1 VRDNIASFGG
11 DPGNVTIAGES
22 AGAFNVLTLL
32 LAPAARGLFHRA
44 VVESGYRT
52 DSTPAKMA
60 AFAEKIAAK
69 IPGSLADASAGS
81 ILTLAPS
88 GLVGMLDLP
97 YPNWDGSVL
106 PAEGFAAFSDPAK
119 VADVPLVIGT
129 NKEEIKLFQWLGGKN
144 WRDPSYQKG
153 AELASARW
161 KADGADSI
169 ADAILRGDP
178 RRKVYVYRFDWGAP
192 DATGKSVQGGNAGA
206 KLGAAHAMEV
216 SFFLQNE
223 SLYSNPFLPPVFTK
237 ENEEGRKELQAVMGS
252 YLAAFVAEGDPNAD
266 IGLADMPKAASPEP
280 PFMVFDAG
288 LKEPRL
294 RLERGRITIQST
306 NAAIAD
312 NPEPFRADLSETM
325 Q

>member
-1 VRDNIASFGG
+1 
-11 DPGNVTIAGES
+11 
-22 AGAFNVLTLL
+22 
-32 LAPAARGLFHRA
+32 
-44 VVESGYRT
+44 
-52 DSTPAKMA
+52 
-60 AFAEKIAAK
+60 
-69 IPGSLADASAGS
+69 
-81 ILTLAPS
+81 
-88 GLVGMLDLP
+88 
-97 YPNWDGSVL
+97 
-106 PAEGFAAFSDPAK
+106 
-119 VADVPLVIGT
+119 
-129 NKEEIKLFQWLGGKN
+129 
-144 WRDPSYQKG
+144 
-153 AELASARW
+153 
-161 KADGADSI
+161 
-169 ADAILRGDP
+169 
-178 RRKVYVYRFDWGAP
+178 
-192 DATGKSVQGGNAGA
+192 
-206 KLGAAHAMEV
+206 MEV

-266 IGLADMPKAASPEP
+266 IGLADMPKLSRPAWEPWSAASPEP